1 MWDRTSHARI
11 WALTTAET
19 GFLRWRQGRH
29 QEATD
34 AWSQAVPV
42 LRALEST
49 RATTVLGRIR
59 KTAPALVEL

>member
-1 MWDRTSHARI
+1 M
-11 WALTTAET
+11 TTAET